1 MENLKNEVQNF
12 MQEMVENNLNLLRER
27 NSEYAQC
34 KEEIKN
40 NIKAIIDEDKHYDY
54 SLEKINNNNYDKL
67 LID

>member
-1 MENLKNEVQNF
+1 MLKKPILAVCAP
-12 MQEMVENNLNLLRER
+12 
-27 NSEYAQC
+27 NSPSYRILKEYGYDTVGYK